1 MEWTAA
7 RSALKAF
14 GAVSRTDEVDRLLDD
29 RLRPAPSGDRA
40 EAVTATFRREG
51 ESRAVGFRGLEQRVP
66 DLKGFRY
73 LDRLLADPGREFHVL
88 DLVAVDLGSLP
99 SRARAGRDLGQVTD
113 GPDAALPVIDEQ
125 ARAAYRRRLADVDED
140 IEEASRMNDLGRLA
154 LAERDRDY
162 LMAELGHAVGLSG
175 RLRTVG
181 GTAERARTS
190 VTRSLRYA
198 LSRLAEQHADLGA
211 HLDRAVRTGMY
222 CSYQPDPIAP
232 VRWELSGR

>member
-1 MEWTAA
+1 
-7 RSALKAF
+7 
-14 GAVSRTDEVDRLLDD
+14 
-29 RLRPAPSGDRA
+29 
-40 EAVTATFRREG
+40 
-51 ESRAVGFRGLEQRVP
+51 
-66 DLKGFRY
+66 
-73 LDRLLADPGREFHVL
+73 
-88 DLVAVDLGSLP
+88 
-99 SRARAGRDLGQVTD
+99 
-113 GPDAALPVIDEQ
+113 
-125 ARAAYRRRLADVDED
+125 
-140 IEEASRMNDLGRLA
+140 MNDLGRLA
-154 LAERDRDY
+154 LAERDRDD